1 MSPYAASTVCIPF
14 NFCCCFAVVYSQ
26 TSLSPFLYPHLSTLF
41 PSLLLSLSRSLFF
54 TLRDK
59 RLLTSSRLMEP
70 FFPQRNSGYDLLFQ
84 CTPQCTTE

>member
-26 TSLSPFLYPHLSTLF
+26 TFLSLSLSPLSPFSLP
-41 PSLLLSLSRSLFF
+41 PSLPFSLFF

-59 RLLTSSRLMEP
+59 RLLTSSRLLEP

-84 CTPQCTTE
+84 CATQCTEE

>member
-1 MSPYAASTVCIPF
+1 MLLPLSVYLLISAVALLLCILKP
-14 NFCCCFAVVYSQ
+14 
-26 TSLSPFLYPHLSTLF
+26 LSPPSFLPSSSTRF
-41 PSLLLSLSRSLFF
+41 PSLFLSLSRSLFF